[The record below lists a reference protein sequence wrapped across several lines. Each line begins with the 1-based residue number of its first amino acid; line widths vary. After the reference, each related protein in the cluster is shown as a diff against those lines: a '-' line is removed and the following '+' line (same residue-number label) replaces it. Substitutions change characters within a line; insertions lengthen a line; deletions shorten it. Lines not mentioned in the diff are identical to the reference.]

1 MFGISG
7 ENLTK
12 RLRSTAF
19 KAILSQDMEYFD
31 APENS
36 IGALCTRL
44 SVEAAAV
51 QGATGSRLGFVLMAG
66 GSLGIGVVIAFV
78 YGWALTLVIL
88 GFMPLLILAGLLQTR
103 MMTGFSQKDKQLLE
117 EAGKVSKF
125 SQKCYSIL
133 FLFLQDL

>member
-12 RLRSTAF
+12 RLRSNAF

-31 APENS
+31 DPENN

-51 QGATGSRLGFVLMAG
+51 QGATGSRLGFILMTI
-66 GSLGIGVVIAFV
+66 GSLGIGVIVAFV
-78 YGWALTLVIL
+78 FGWALTLVIL
-88 GFMPLLILAGLLQTR
+88 GFMPLLVVAGSIKTR
-103 MMTGFSQKDKQLLE
+103 MLTGFSQRDKKILE
-117 EAGKVSKF
+117 EAGKVKAKYNSGVN
-125 SQKCYSIL
+125 Q
-133 FLFLQDL
+133 